1 MGEKQYLELLDKIL
15 KEGDIQE
22 SRNGKTQV
30 LFGEI
35 MRFSLNDNKIPLIT
49 TKKLAWK
56 TCLKELNGSLDLL
69 CNKVLKE
76 KMSIYGTVTLKNIKK
91 ECII

>member
-30 LFGEI
+30 LFGEL

-56 TCLKELNGSLDLL
+56 TCLKELLF
-69 CNKVLKE
+69 
-76 KMSIYGTVTLKNIKK
+76 IY
-91 ECII
+91 E

>member
-30 LFGEI
+30 LFGEL

-56 TCLKELNGSLDLL
+56 TCLKELLWFISGST
-69 CNKVLKE
+69 NNNILKE
-76 KMSIYGTVTLKNIKK
+76 QNVNIWNGNAEEYK
-91 ECII
+91 